1 MRKLDARLAALSG
14 QSEGAFAPFLVLGDP
29 DVASTSKWID
39 AIASTRPDL
48 FEFGFPF
55 SDPPADGPV
64 IQAADARA
72 LAAGT
77 TPDDCFGVLARA
89 HESHGIPAALLV
101 YANIV
106 GNYGLERFYSRCAET
121 GVDAVLVADVP
132 LEEAQPYVD
141 AARAAGV
148 APVFVASRLSS
159 DERLDRIKALGEAY
173 VYLVGHVGVTGE
185 RAELDDDLRQLI
197 DRVRARTGLPVLVG
211 FGISAPEQVRR
222 VIEAGADG
230 AISGSAIV
238 RRIERHHLDEDLC
251 TRELREFAT
260 TMKKATLP
268 LGETPCSSS

>member
-1 MRKLDARLAALSG
+1 MRKLDARLAELSG
-14 QSEGAFAPFLVLGDP
+14 RGEGAFAPFLVLGDP
-29 DVASTSKWID
+29 DPGSTSKWIE
-39 AIASTRPDL
+39 AIAASGPDL

-72 LAAGT
+72 LATGT
-77 TPDDCFGVLARA
+77 TPEHCFEILAAARSTHA
-89 HESHGIPAALLV
+89 IPAALLV

-106 GNYGLERFYSRCAET
+106 QSYGLERFYARCAEV

-132 LEEAQPYVD
+132 LEEAEPYVT
-141 AARAAGV
+141 AARDSGV

-159 DERLDRIKALGEAY
+159 DERLDRIAESGEGY
-173 VYLVGHVGVTGE
+173 VYLVAHVGVTGE
-185 RAELDDDLRQLI
+185 RSELDEDLSDLI
-197 DRVRARTGLPVLVG
+197 ARVRTRTGLPVLVG
-211 FGISAPEQVRR
+211 FGISAPEHVRR

-238 RRIERHHLDEDLC
+238 RRIEQHHRDPERC
-251 TRELREFAT
+251 VGELREFAVA
-260 TMKKATLP
+260 MKQATLP